1 MRTKTFVLFLM
12 CVIATSVLL
21 ILVGNKRPTIE
32 SIVSETHKQLH
43 NLKTFK
49 ENLENA
55 EEKRLVADDKY
66 LTLLGFVER
75 PRQFPGD
82 VWRNTS
88 LPIIITYSNVWSV
101 VQVRDGQE
109 QQGVGLARNTAH
121 FLPNH
126 TTLIYNLGVSQYGL
140 QMLQANCNSS
150 RCVVVN
156 FDLEL
161 FPSHVEEDRLHA
173 YRPLVIQVLTAL
185 AATSHHHPTYLF
197 RSRPRDAGLEDALN
211 KAGVVLFLECDHRL
225 VSGQLEPLVKQAT
238 EEGGV
243 VSWATYHPTSSLT
256 HPKMFDYFQTTAE
269 SFLFLPMV
277 EASALLLV
285 NVEGVHTKI
294 MLPWVQCA
302 LTQDCILPI
311 GAQSGGCRFNK
322 KPQYRYSGCHRY
334 DGSALNIVLG
344 LYFGFDEKRYTCK
357 GKERYFRRVAVETA
371 AAEMAGLEG
380 NATEA
385 TSISKDFSYIRR
397 FTSRI
402 VTGSDESA
410 RYKASLITFFTLSSS
425 V

>member
-12 CVIATSVLL
+12 CVIATSVIL

-66 LTLLGFVER
+66 LTLLGFVEQ

-82 VWRNTS
+82 
-88 LPIIITYSNVWSV
+88 
-101 VQVRDGQE
+101 VRDGQE
-109 QQGVGLARNTAH
+109 QQGVGFARNTAH

-126 TTLIYNLGVSQYGL
+126 TTLIYNLGLSQYGL

-150 RCVVVN
+150 RCVIVN

-161 FPSHVEEDRLHA
+161 FPSHVEEERLHA
-173 YRPLVIQVLTAL
+173 YRPLVIQ
-185 AATSHHHPTYLF
+185 
-197 RSRPRDAGLEDALN
+197 DALN

-225 VSGQLEPLVKQAT
+225 VSGQLELLVKQAT

-277 EASALLLV
+277 EASTLLLV
-285 NVEGVHTKI
+285 NVEGVHAKI

-357 GKERYFRRVAVETA
+357 GKERYFRKVTMETA

-385 TSISKDFSYIRR
+385 TSISKDFSYISSHDLTYEHITVNHRPTV
-397 FTSRI
+397 FSLYINNQSGADAELLSALNHGQGLALHLT
-402 VTGSDESA
+402 TQSDILLLA
-410 RYKASLITFFTLSSS
+410 
-425 V
+425 

>member
-49 ENLENA
+49 
-55 EEKRLVADDKY
+55 
-66 LTLLGFVER
+66 
-75 PRQFPGD
+75 
-82 VWRNTS
+82 
-88 LPIIITYSNVWSV
+88 
-101 VQVRDGQE
+101 
-109 QQGVGLARNTAH
+109 
-121 FLPNH
+121 
-126 TTLIYNLGVSQYGL
+126 
-140 QMLQANCNSS
+140 LQANCNSS
-150 RCVVVN
+150 RCVIVN

-173 YRPLVIQVLTAL
+173 YRPLVIQIYC
-185 AATSHHHPTYLF
+185 PQ
-197 RSRPRDAGLEDALN
+197 DALN
-211 KAGVVLFLECDHRL
+211 KAGVVLFMECDHRL
-225 VSGQLEPLVKQAT
+225 VSGQLELLVKQAT

-277 EASALLLV
+277 EASTLLLV
-285 NVEGVHTKI
+285 NVEGVHAKI

-357 GKERYFRRVAVETA
+357 GKERYFRRVTVETA
-371 AAEMAGLEG
+371 TAEMAGLEG

-385 TSISKDFSYIRR
+385 TSISKDFSYIR
-397 FTSRI
+397 
-402 VTGSDESA
+402 
-410 RYKASLITFFTLSSS
+410 
-425 V
+425 

>member
-1 MRTKTFVLFLM
+1 MYNTGAAASPLHGECEGSLVTDMIAINEDQNLCLVSDVCDSHQRPPHPGREQTTDDRVDCIGDTQTTSQPQNFQRIGTVELEEVNPHLRGGIVENHLGKTTPSSPDRDSNLDLPVLSSR
-12 CVIATSVLL
+12 AQHD
-21 ILVGNKRPTIE
+21 KR
-32 SIVSETHKQLH
+32 
-43 NLKTFK
+43 

-88 LPIIITYSNVWSV
+88 LPIIITYIV
-101 VQVRDGQE
+101 
-109 QQGVGLARNTAH
+109 
-121 FLPNH
+121 
-126 TTLIYNLGVSQYGL
+126 
-140 QMLQANCNSS
+140 
-150 RCVVVN
+150 
-156 FDLEL
+156 
-161 FPSHVEEDRLHA
+161 FPPHC
-173 YRPLVIQVLTAL
+173 PQ
-185 AATSHHHPTYLF
+185 
-197 RSRPRDAGLEDALN
+197 DALN

-238 EEGGV
+238 KEGGV

-385 TSISKDFSYIRR
+385 TSISKDFSYIR
-397 FTSRI
+397 
-402 VTGSDESA
+402 
-410 RYKASLITFFTLSSS
+410 
-425 V
+425 

>member
-1 MRTKTFVLFLM
+1 MTP
-12 CVIATSVLL
+12 TSVLL

-66 LTLLGFVER
+66 LTLLGFVEQ

-88 LPIIITYSNVWSV
+88 LPIIITY
-101 VQVRDGQE
+101 VRDGQE

-173 YRPLVIQVLTAL
+173 YRPLVIQV
-185 AATSHHHPTYLF
+185 
-197 RSRPRDAGLEDALN
+197 PRRHTTIRHICFVVGREESTVFPPHCPQDALN

-225 VSGQLEPLVKQAT
+225 LSGQLEPLVKQAT

-385 TSISKDFSYIRR
+385 TSISKDFSYIR
-397 FTSRI
+397 
-402 VTGSDESA
+402 
-410 RYKASLITFFTLSSS
+410 
-425 V
+425 